1 MKNILLTTLAVSVV
15 SLFVGCGDSGSDSP
29 EANANTNDSSSS
41 EAEATPAAAAEITA
55 ADRDAFL
62 GTWKGK
68 YSGLDDEMI
77 IEAGE
82 SPDAVVVTI
91 HSTYENPDK
100 VNGKLV
106 SPDKIEIPKQSMG
119 GMSGTATIMM
129 ADGKLKYE
137 QKGGGMTVKGE
148 GYEKQ

>member
-1 MKNILLTTLAVSVV
+1 MKNILLTTLAFSVV

-29 EANANTNDSSSS
+29 EANADASDTSS
-41 EAEATPAAAAEITA
+41 APAAAEPAAEVTA

-82 SPDAVVVTI
+82 APDAVVVTI

-119 GMSGTATIMM
+119 GMSGTAEIMM
-129 ADGKLKYE
+129 VDGKLKYK
-137 QKGGGMTVKGE
+137 QKGGGVTVEGE